1 MPSGAAP
8 GGSASGSSDEER
20 CLLLALSHDEL
31 SVIVD
36 GLADPLQP
44 IVAVALS
51 STCKGLRMPLVL
63 KEARLVL
70 VQRHFMAAAL
80 CDKME
85 MTCAD
90 LRDATELEW
99 SAKGLTVNDLATL
112 AMILRTNGLPKLV
125 LFELWSN
132 GFGDVGM
139 QVLCEGL
146 DRGAMPSL
154 RNLDLME
161 NEIGSAG
168 TEALAAALH
177 RGALPKLDTLVLS
190 ANRIGSQGLTTLVAP
205 LRKCALR
212 QLYLDGCE
220 FGDAGVAS
228 LVAGLGKDDFKAL
241 QLLDLE
247 HNQLT
252 DVGCDTLI
260 AALQAGAL
268 PAMKSFIDTH
278 PPQLTSDDNTFA
290 AMCIAFDEALRR
302 RLPMEVRRLQP

>member
-80 CDKME
+80 CHKME

-90 LRDATELEW
+90 LRDAEELEW
-99 SAKGLTVNDLATL
+99 SMKGLTVNDLATL

-125 LFELWSN
+125 GFELWNN
-132 GFGDVGM
+132 GFGDAGM

-146 DRGAMPSL
+146 TRGAVPSL
-154 RNLDLME
+154 LKLDLMR
-161 NEIGSAG
+161 NEIGPAG
-168 TEALAAALH
+168 AEALAAALH
-177 RGALPKLDTLVLS
+177 RGALPKLETLVLS
-190 ANRIGSQGLTTLVAP
+190 ANPISSQGLATLVAP
-205 LRKCALR
+205 LRKRALW

-220 FGDAGVAS
+220 FGDEGVAS

-241 QLLDLE
+241 ELLDLE
-247 HNQLT
+247 RNQLT
-252 DVGCDTLI
+252 DMGCDTLV

-268 PAMKSFIDTH
+268 PAIKSFIDKH
-278 PPQLTSDDNTFA
+278 APSAGADDTFA

-302 RLPMEVRRLQP
+302 RLPLEVRRLQS